1 MNYLDKYAD
10 NTELVS
16 AIQKTYKKIIT
27 VETELEQAR
36 KKLIETQTQKELL
49 EFQTKE
55 IESVSAEVGEDKN
68 LLKQYKKLS
77 NSESLF
83 HSIEHLVHSLESG
96 EQSIISRI
104 QDSLNT
110 LKEIIKIDPDLDS
123 YVQDVN
129 SARISVQEVS
139 NQLMIYQNS
148 IEMDQEKCS
157 FIDQRLQEIEEL
169 KRKYGGSIE
178 SVHLRLKEMKE
189 DLSSFDSDHNKL
201 KSLELELTS
210 LKETYQT
217 QACQLHESRIDS
229 AQVLHCLLYTSDAAD
244 A

>member
-10 NTELVS
+10 NTELVG

-55 IESVSAEVGEDKN
+55 IESVSPEVGEDKN

-123 YVQDVN
+123 YVQDIN

-157 FIDQRLQEIEEL
+157 LLENRDKKIKNI
-169 KRKYGGSIE
+169 KKKNG
-178 SVHLRLKEMKE
+178 VTLRN
-189 DLSSFDSDHNKL
+189 DL
-201 KSLELELTS
+201 
-210 LKETYQT
+210 
-217 QACQLHESRIDS
+217 
-229 AQVLHCLLYTSDAAD
+229 
-244 A
+244 